1 MKIVQMILIVIG
13 SVVLTIAESYAA
25 SPNSEAQQAPS
36 ASSARPNADSTSR
49 ITKAAAMDEKSQRE
63 QNHVKMQANGK
74 LSIKD
79 RALDR
84 EGERHAANRVTQENG
99 KIRPAGP
106 AQFAN
111 TQKGVPHAIQASR
124 SFAPNRSS
132 IRPLATMAHRGAN
145 PPAVG
150 GAVSTN
156 RVRAMAIDGTR
167 VQRKP

>member
-1 MKIVQMILIVIG
+1 MKIAQMILIVIG
-13 SVVLTIAESYAA
+13 STALTIGESYAA
-25 SPNSEAQQAPS
+25 SPNSETQQAPS
-36 ASSARPNADSTSR
+36 ASSAKPNADSTSQR
-49 ITKAAAMDEKSQRE
+49 TKAAAIDEKSQRE
-63 QNHVKMQANGK
+63 QNHVKMQVKGK

-79 RALDR
+79 RAVDR
-84 EGERHAANRVTQENG
+84 EGQRPAANRVTQENG

-124 SFAPNRSS
+124 SFASNRSL
-132 IRPLATMAHRGAN
+132 IRPLATIAHRGAK
-145 PPAVG
+145 PPVIG

-156 RVRAMAIDGTR
+156 RVRAMAIDGTG